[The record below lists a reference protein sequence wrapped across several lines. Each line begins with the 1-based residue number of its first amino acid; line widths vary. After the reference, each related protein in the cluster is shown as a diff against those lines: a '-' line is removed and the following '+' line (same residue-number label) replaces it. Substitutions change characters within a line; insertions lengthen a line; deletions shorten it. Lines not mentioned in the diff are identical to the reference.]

1 MIEHFLKKSQLLTR
15 GKGDAPPQRSKF
27 ITKDESHLNSL
38 ENLNKTSIKI
48 NSQTGSRVGRISSY
62 VESLRLFLI
71 SLLFT
76 TNAYAQGTISPTAFI
91 DLEYFYDGVGN
102 ITSITDRIDSQN
114 SCTMQYDSLDRLINA
129 DGPWG
134 VGSFTYDSVGNRT
147 SKDIAGENIN
157 YSYGADNRLS
167 GVVHDPNG
175 NIIDD
180 GVFTY
185 TYDSENRLIQVTNG
199 VDVITYEY
207 DGDGRRIK
215 RVTNDETTYYA
226 YGVGLNVLTEFS
238 GLRIPKHDYI
248 YAGNKNIARVNY
260 DGSGVKE
267 GKTFYH
273 SDHLGSNIAI
283 TDATS
288 TVEWDRV
295 YLPYGQGFNDPN
307 VDFLQNTHEYT
318 AKELDEDSGLYYYGA
333 RYYNPSI
340 GRFMSVDSAG
350 GDLTDPQSWNR
361 YSYTL
366 NNPYKYVDPN
376 GEEHRAIY
384 TGLNNPIKLEIALN
398 NFIRGKLDFVPNL
411 VLDIFLPVDPESIA
425 AGFLPGPQVLGT
437 GVISKEVGKS
447 IFNRVTTKIS
457 SLPKPSR
464 VPNAGGFI
472 RSFLTKEDQIFFRV
486 FSGDNKTG
494 RFLTKVRPKNRQQ
507 AIEGLALPS
516 GNEAEFIQEV
526 LVPAGTRLQRS
537 RALSAF
543 GRRGGREQFELLN
556 KIPDEN
562 FGPGV
567 PFR

>member
-1 MIEHFLKKSQLLTR
+1 MFLLCFTFIKKGEKRTHPFFSQ
-15 GKGDAPPQRSKF
+15 K
-27 ITKDESHLNSL
+27 ESQFNHLV
-38 ENLNKTSIKI
+38 SIKNKSNEKSSH
-48 NSQTGSRVGRISSY
+48 NSSRVGRISSY

-76 TNAYAQGTISPTAFI
+76 TNAYAQTPPTAFI

-102 ITSITDRIDSQN
+102 ITSITDRIDPHN
-114 SCTMQYDSLDRLINA
+114 SCTMQYDSLDRLITA

-134 VGSFTYDSVGNRT
+134 AGSFTYDSVGNRT

-167 GVVHDPNG
+167 GVVHDANG

-180 GVFTY
+180 GTFTY

-199 VDVITYEY
+199 VDVTTYEY

-215 RVTNDETTYYA
+215 RVTNGETTYYA

-238 GLRIPKHDYI
+238 GQRVPKVDYI
-248 YAGNKNIARVNY
+248 YAGTKNIARVNY
-260 DGSGVKE
+260 DSSGVKE
-267 GKTFYH
+267 SKTFYH

-295 YLPYGQGFNDPN
+295 YLPYGGDFNDPN
-307 VDFLQNTHEYT
+307 FDFLPNTHQYT

-340 GRFMSVDSAG
+340 GRFMSVDPAG

-366 NNPYKYVDPN
+366 NNPFKYIDPN
-376 GEEHRAIY
+376 GEAPRAIY
-384 TGLNNPIKLEIALN
+384 QGLNKSIESTIALN

-411 VLDIFLPVDPESIA
+411 VLDIFFPLDPESIA
-425 AGFLPGPQVLGT
+425 AGFLPGPQALRT
-437 GVISKEVGKS
+437 GVISEEVGKS

-472 RSFLTKEDQIFFRV
+472 RSFVTKEDQIFYRV
-486 FSGDNKTG
+486 FSGDKKTG
-494 RFLTKVRPKNRQQ
+494 GFLTKVRPKNRQQ
-507 AIEGLALPS
+507 AIEGLVLPP
-516 GNEAEFIQEV
+516 GNTAEFIQEV
-526 LVPAGTRLQRS
+526 IVPSGTRLQRS
-537 RALSAF
+537 RALPVPEF
-543 GRRGGREQFELLN
+543 GRFRGGLEQFELLDR
-556 KIPDEN
+556 IPERN
-562 FGPGV
+562 FGPGI
-567 PFR
+567 PFE

>member
-15 GKGDAPPQRSKF
+15 GKGDALPQRSKF

-48 NSQTGSRVGRISSY
+48 NSHTGSRVGRISSY

-76 TNAYAQGTISPTAFI
+76 TNAYAQGTISPSAFI
-91 DLEYFYDGVGN
+91 DLEYFYDG
-102 ITSITDRIDSQN
+102 
-114 SCTMQYDSLDRLINA
+114 
-129 DGPWG
+129 
-134 VGSFTYDSVGNRT
+134 VGNRT

-185 TYDSENRLIQVTNG
+185 TYDSENRLIQVTNV

-333 RYYNPSI
+333 RYYNPAI
-340 GRFMSVDSAG
+340 GRFMSVDPVG
-350 GDLTDPQSWNR
+350 GD
-361 YSYTL
+361 
-366 NNPYKYVDPN
+366 
-376 GEEHRAIY
+376 
-384 TGLNNPIKLEIALN
+384 IA
-398 NFIRGKLDFVPNL
+398 D
-411 VLDIFLPVDPESIA
+411 
-425 AGFLPGPQVLGT
+425 
-437 GVISKEVGKS
+437 
-447 IFNRVTTKIS
+447 
-457 SLPKPSR
+457 
-464 VPNAGGFI
+464 
-472 RSFLTKEDQIFFRV
+472 
-486 FSGDNKTG
+486 
-494 RFLTKVRPKNRQQ
+494 
-507 AIEGLALPS
+507 
-516 GNEAEFIQEV
+516 
-526 LVPAGTRLQRS
+526 
-537 RALSAF
+537 
-543 GRRGGREQFELLN
+543 
-556 KIPDEN
+556 
-562 FGPGV
+562 
-567 PFR
+567 

>member
-48 NSQTGSRVGRISSY
+48 NSHTGSRVGRISSY

-199 VDVITYEY
+199 VDVTTYEY

-215 RVTNDETTYYA
+215 RVTNSETTYYA

-307 VDFLQNTHEYT
+307 FDFLPNTHQYT

-340 GRFMSVDSAG
+340 GRLMSVDPAG
-350 GDLTDPQSWNR
+350 GDRTDPQSWNR

-366 NNPYKYVDPN
+366 NNPFKFADPD
-376 GEEHRAIY
+376 GECPNDPL
-384 TGLNNPIKLEIALN
+384 GL
-398 NFIRGKLDFVPNL
+398 G
-411 VLDIFLPVDPESIA
+411 
-425 AGFLPGPQVLGT
+425 
-437 GVISKEVGKS
+437 
-447 IFNRVTTKIS
+447 
-457 SLPKPSR
+457 
-464 VPNAGGFI
+464 
-472 RSFLTKEDQIFFRV
+472 
-486 FSGDNKTG
+486 
-494 RFLTKVRPKNRQQ
+494 
-507 AIEGLALPS
+507 
-516 GNEAEFIQEV
+516 
-526 LVPAGTRLQRS
+526 RS
-537 RALSAF
+537 RICTDF
-543 GRRGGREQFELLN
+543 GGPIGPGGGGGR
-556 KIPDEN
+556 N
-562 FGPGV
+562 F
-567 PFR
+567 